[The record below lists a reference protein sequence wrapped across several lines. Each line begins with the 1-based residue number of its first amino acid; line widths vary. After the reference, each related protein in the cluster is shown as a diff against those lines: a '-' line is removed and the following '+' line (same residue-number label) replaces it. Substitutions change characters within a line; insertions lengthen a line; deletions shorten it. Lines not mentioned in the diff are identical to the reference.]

1 VQEWNYKNLK
11 FNIMKKIIIKKLD
24 KIESMLQEQNLLK
37 KEVLNLNETCKYLDM
52 SASHLYKLTSQKQ
65 IPHFCPQGKK
75 LYFKRAELDQ
85 WLLRNRK
92 DSIDDIE
99 TMAANYLIN
108 NKLK

>member
-1 VQEWNYKNLK
+1 
-11 FNIMKKIIIKKLD
+11 MKKILIKKLD
-24 KIESMLQEQNLLK
+24 KIESMLQEQNILK
-37 KEVLNLNETCKYLDM
+37 KEVLNLNETCKYLNM

-75 LYFKRAELDQ
+75 LYFKRTDLDK

-99 TMAANYLIN
+99 TMAANYLLT

>member
-1 VQEWNYKNLK
+1 
-11 FNIMKKIIIKKLD
+11 MKKIIIKKLN
-24 KIESMLQEQNLLK
+24 KIESMLQEQSLLK
-37 KEVLNLNETCKYLDM
+37 KEVLNLSETCKYLKM

-75 LYFKRAELDQ
+75 LYFKRTELDQ

-92 DSIDDIE
+92 DSTDDIE

>member
-1 VQEWNYKNLK
+1 
-11 FNIMKKIIIKKLD
+11 MKKIIIKKLD
-24 KIESMLQEQNLLK
+24 KIESMLQDQNLLK
-37 KEVLNLNETCKYLDM
+37 KKVLNFRETCKYLEM

-75 LYFKRAELDQ
+75 LYFKRTDLDK

-92 DSIDDIE
+92 DSLDDIE
-99 TMAANYLIN
+99 TMAANYLIT